1 MSSRSLQQAGRPTRP
16 FGVWLATGYA
26 ILFTAFMPLFTHLW
40 ALTFPPN
47 AGFDNITPLH
57 LLLTAGISI
66 VMTIIAVQAW
76 RGHNRARIAL
86 LILVTL
92 YYGLIAYENGIWLT
106 ANMNNADLVS
116 MFFMRM
122 ARGIVV
128 PAIFI
133 WYFTEPE
140 IKRFYQV

>member
-1 MSSRSLQQAGRPTRP
+1 MSSRSLQHGNGPIRP

-26 ILFTAFMPLFTHLW
+26 IIFTAFMPLFTHVW
-40 ALTFPPN
+40 ALTFPSN
-47 AGFDNITPLH
+47 SGFEEITPLH
-57 LLLTAGISI
+57 LLLTAGVSI

-76 RGHNRARIAL
+76 RGHNRARITL
-86 LILVTL
+86 VILISL
-92 YYGLIAYENGIWLT
+92 YYGLIAFENGSWLS
-106 ANMNNADLVS
+106 ANLNNADLVG

-140 IKRFYQV
+140 VKRFYQA